1 MIQRYI
7 ILIFG
12 MFIQVAAGTQ
22 FIRFEDKY
30 WFDISNLGFWI
41 IQLSII
47 ASLLNVEELEEK
59 AHDTSIQHV
68 V

>member
-1 MIQRYI
+1 
-7 ILIFG
+7 